1 MRDGPHF
8 GGLTMQ
14 SAPVSGCLQPESA
27 LVCRQI
33 KRGKNQEKE
42 A

>member
-1 MRDGPHF
+1 MRDRPHF
-8 GGLTMQ
+8 SEHLQLGPA
-14 SAPVSGCLQPESA
+14 SAWLQPESA
-27 LVCRQI
+27 LVCRQS